1 MARSLCRCFE
11 FVFSGGRI
19 PTLRYKQAPI
29 YSKFKRSERSSSSS
43 EKTSSNFSLKWSLH
57 ASFHANEFSE
67 EKLWWCEN
75 LCHVVVWVHT
85 STTTHTHRCMRMAQY
100 RLNPQITRNYPGIHS
115 RYLQRGVGEQ
125 HERKKK
131 KKTMTGVSKPKSKKN
146 FTCGISSEALFL

>member
-1 MARSLCRCFE
+1 MKSHFWKTLGLYRKQRHRNIVLEQEITLIIKRIDMDCGVAERILCRCFE

-85 STTTHTHRCMRMAQY
+85 STTTHTQVHADG
-100 RLNPQITRNYPGIHS
+100 L
-115 RYLQRGVGEQ
+115 V
-125 HERKKK
+125 
-131 KKTMTGVSKPKSKKN
+131 
-146 FTCGISSEALFL
+146 